1 MIFLIRAHK
10 SSLKNKT
17 ILRDA
22 DIKFSKSRPLKTH
35 DFLSFSVHI
44 KKQVIFT
51 HSLQGISFR

>member
-17 ILRDA
+17 VLLQDV
-22 DIKFSKSRPLKTH
+22 DIKFSKNCHLKTH
-35 DFLSFSVHI
+35 EFLPFSVYV

-51 HSLQGISFR
+51 QSL

>member
-17 ILRDA
+17 ILQDI
-22 DIKFSKSRPLKTH
+22 DIKFSKNCHLKTH
-35 DFLSFSVHI
+35 EFLPFSVYG

-51 HSLQGISFR
+51 QSL